1 MFLLLSITVNNFLPG
16 SLTYRRW
23 GNHVL
28 CPEHRDHR
36 GRSHGG
42 ETQLEGHVLGGTR
55 RKAREDVETMEDY
68 GKHGDFL
75 GISGIS
81 RDFLGFPWF
90 SEDFLFFCDF
100 QDFLGNFLV
109 ILWCHVEIY
118 AVLRNNKNNSMEISL
133 GMVIGMENRSK
144 MRIWIWYVEK
154 TMDGVPISLPHNLIT
169 GDGNWKWKNLS
180 WDDLESKRTVFTHRT
195 PGFHSSKPTKRYP
208 PNLVYGKTLP
218 IFPSIRPVNQ
228 PKWSKIHPDVQVS
241 PLRVGPELDH

>member
-1 MFLLLSITVNNFLPG
+1 MFVLLSIKQFPSWFPYLPP
-16 SLTYRRW
+16 LRQPCPLPWAPWPPRPQPRW
-23 GNHVL
+23 WNATRGARPWRNAKKGAGGRWNH
-28 CPEHRDHR
+28 
-36 GRSHGG
+36 GR
-42 ETQLEGHVLGGTR
+42 L
-55 RKAREDVETMEDY
+55 RKTW
-68 GKHGDFL
+68 GFSGDF
-75 GISGIS
+75 
-81 RDFLGFPWF
+81 RDFERFSRISMIFRGF
-90 SEDFLFFCDF
+90 SIFFGDF

-118 AVLRNNKNNSMEISL
+118 AVLRNKKSMEISL
-133 GMVIGMENRSK
+133 GMVIGMENRSR